1 MLTTHPSPW
10 QTADIN
16 SSEVEVLYLRNVSA
30 EDAGEYTCLAGNSI
44 GLSYQSAWLTVLPG
58 QCGCPG
64 VGAGTPS
71 TQRPWLRPTHSLSPE
86 EELVRETEAPE
97 TKYTDIIIYTS
108 GSLAVAMA
116 VIIVVLCRMQT
127 QSSKQP
133 LEPMAVH
140 KLSKFPL
147 IRQVGVDLEPW
158 VHSGTLVT
166 DWLCTCHL
174 CPSHLTLLPAL
185 GAAVSA
191 AFCSSPALLLQA
203 RGLWPQSVGQG
214 G

>member
-1 MLTTHPSPW
+1 MLTIRPSPW

-16 SSEVEVLYLRNVSA
+16 SSEVEVLYLRNVSV

-58 QCGCPG
+58 RAGGPG
-64 VGAGTPS
+64 VGAGTLG
-71 TQRPWLRPTHSLSPE
+71 TQGLWLRPTHSLLPE
-86 EELVRETEAPE
+86 EELVREAEAPE
-97 TKYTDIIIYTS
+97 AKYTDIIIYTS

-116 VIIVVLCRMQT
+116 AIIVVLCRMQT

-147 IRQVGVDLEPW
+147 IRQVGAKLEPW
-158 VHSGTLVT
+158 GHRGTLAT
-166 DWLCTCHL
+166 DWLHKCRL
-174 CPSHLTLLPAL
+174 RLSRLTLLPAL
-185 GAAVSA
+185 GLPSPLPPVAPSA
-191 AFCSSPALLLQA
+191 CCSK
-203 RGLWPQSVGQG
+203 
-214 G
+214 

>member
-1 MLTTHPSPW
+1 MLTIHASPW

-16 SSEVEVLYLRNVSA
+16 SSEVEVLYLRNVSM

-44 GLSYQSAWLTVLPG
+44 GISYQSAWLTVLPG
-58 QCGCPG
+58 RSEGTG
-64 VGAGTPS
+64 LGAETPS
-71 TQRPWLRPTHSLSPE
+71 MQEPWLRPIHSLLLE
-86 EELVRETEAPE
+86 EELVREAEAPE

-116 VIIVVLCRMQT
+116 IIIVVLCRMQT

-147 IRQVGVDLEPW
+147 IRQVGAKLKP
-158 VHSGTLVT
+158 L
-166 DWLCTCHL
+166 
-174 CPSHLTLLPAL
+174 
-185 GAAVSA
+185 
-191 AFCSSPALLLQA
+191 
-203 RGLWPQSVGQG
+203 SV
-214 G
+214 

>member
-1 MLTTHPSPW
+1 MLSICPSPW

-16 SSEVEVLYLRNVSA
+16 SSEVEVLYLRNVSL

-58 QCGCPG
+58 KGGGPG
-64 VGAGTPS
+64 VGAGTPG
-71 TQRPWLRPTHSLSPE
+71 TQGPWLRPTHSLLPE
-86 EELVRETEAPE
+86 EELVREAEAPE
-97 TKYTDIIIYTS
+97 AKYTDIIIYTS

-147 IRQVGVDLEPW
+147 IRQVGAKLESW
-158 VHSGTLVT
+158 ERGGTLVT
-166 DWLCTCHL
+166 NRL
-174 CPSHLTLLPAL
+174 
-185 GAAVSA
+185 
-191 AFCSSPALLLQA
+191 F
-203 RGLWPQSVGQG
+203 
-214 G
+214 